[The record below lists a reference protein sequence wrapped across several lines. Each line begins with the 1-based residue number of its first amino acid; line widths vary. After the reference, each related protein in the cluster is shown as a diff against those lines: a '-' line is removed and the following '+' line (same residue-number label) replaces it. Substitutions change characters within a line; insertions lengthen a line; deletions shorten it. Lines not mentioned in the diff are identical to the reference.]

1 MGLESDSAVRSVRE
15 LIGVSQQM
23 QRVYGWIQR
32 LSRQTYPVLILGEEG
47 TGKEL
52 VARSIHLSGP
62 RAQEPFVHVDCA
74 RLARTMVESELIGYV
89 KGAFI
94 GASQA
99 SPGLLRAARSGTLFL
114 SEVSALPTRVQARLF
129 RILQEGELTP
139 LGSTDPVPFLARV
152 IAASTRDL
160 EKAVRTGT
168 FRADL
173 FFRLNVAQFQIVPLR
188 ERKRDIPL
196 LADFFV
202 QTYGGAKTALPKFSH
217 AAMECLLAYGWPG
230 NVGELEN
237 CVRNMVATTRHPI
250 LDLPDLPESVR
261 GPIAQVGTPV
271 SKTVETTEFESLAM
285 AAALREAHGDKAA
298 AAHLL
303 GISKAMLI
311 QRMKLHGL

>member
-1 MGLESDSAVRSVRE
+1 MPLESDSAARSVRE
-15 LIGVSQQM
+15 LIGVSLQM

-89 KGAFI
+89 KGAFV

-114 SEVSALPTRVQARLF
+114 SEVSALPARVQAKLF
-129 RILQEGELTP
+129 RILQEGRLTP

-173 FFRLNVAQFQIVPLR
+173 FFRLNVAQFQIGPLR

-196 LADFFV
+196 LADFFLHK
-202 QTYGGAKTALPKFSH
+202 YGGAATALPKFSH

-237 CVRNMVATTRHPI
+237 CVRSMMAATRQPI
-250 LDLPDLPESVR
+250 LDLPDLPGPMR
-261 GPIAQVGTPV
+261 GPVAHVGTRV

-303 GISKAMLI
+303 GISKTMLI
-311 QRMKLHGL
+311 KRMKLYGL